1 MDIIE
6 TVVRESRHA
15 ARTLRRS
22 PSFSLIAI
30 LTLGIGLGAAT
41 TIFTLLDRVVLRP
54 LPYSN
59 ADRLIHIGTLWPK
72 VKAGEEYGISR
83 GQYFYF
89 KRNSRALS
97 DILFYD
103 ADVMVVPGDDGH
115 PAERVSELDV
125 SVSTFSILGIRPQ
138 IGRVFTADDELNP
151 DGDPRVALLSDGY
164 WRRRFGADP
173 NVVGK
178 RIPYG
183 DRSVQIIGVLPP
195 NASLP
200 DAKADIWIRNHLD
213 GMEKPQNNH
222 THRGI
227 ALLNPGVTVAAASAD
242 LRKLQRQMQ
251 AEYPDVYSE
260 GFLQRTGFAMNVTLL
275 RDAIVGGTIVRAL
288 WLLFAAV
295 GFVLLIAAAN
305 VANLFLVR
313 IDARRR
319 EAAVRAALGADR
331 SHLAAH
337 YLTESMLVALL
348 AAVLAVVVAVGLL
361 HVVLAMAPQ
370 TLPRLDEVSLDW
382 RGGLFCVATAA
393 AFGIVFGLLP
403 LGASRVDVS
412 LLREGGRGH
421 IGSSARDLARRGLV
435 LSQVALAVVLLSSAA
450 LMAKSFA
457 HLRQVRPGFDPV
469 GVTSMSIS
477 VPRNRYQSSN
487 DVASFWLTLT
497 QRVEQIPGV
506 VGAGASGSLPLAD
519 EGGCSGILTDVVET
533 GKERGNCMPMTMVT
547 PGYFEAMGIKVKGT
561 LPTWSSIQDGSG
573 PTVVTASFARRFW
586 GDENVIGRRVKM
598 FNDKIPYFTIVGV
611 AEDIRGLGL
620 QEPPVQEVFFPMIG
634 PPGSLPVWSPYR
646 FMHFVVRAPSIG
658 HAAVVARVRQVLQQ
672 MDPQIPIAD
681 IQPMEA
687 VVAKSVAQTS
697 FTMLLLL
704 IAAGIALV
712 LSAVGIYGV
721 ISYVVGQ
728 RRAEIGIR
736 MALGAQASQVSRMI
750 VGQSM
755 GLATAGVLV
764 GVLVALS
771 VTRLL
776 RSLLFDVSPSDP
788 AVLAGT
794 CVVLLLTTIVAS
806 FGPTRRAAKVD
817 PVEAMR

>member
-54 LPYSN
+54 LPYPN

-393 AFGIVFGLLP
+393 TFGIVFGLLP
-403 LGASRVDVS
+403 LGTSRVDVS

-506 VGAGASGSLPLAD
+506 VRAGASGSLPLAD